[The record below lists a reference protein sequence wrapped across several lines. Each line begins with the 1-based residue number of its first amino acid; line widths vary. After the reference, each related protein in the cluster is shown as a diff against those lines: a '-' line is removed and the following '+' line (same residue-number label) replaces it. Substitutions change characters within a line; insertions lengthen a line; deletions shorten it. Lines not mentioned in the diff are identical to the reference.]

1 MANNLQALTEA
12 IQAFKK
18 FKKNSANE
26 NEILQCEHR
35 TRLGPQA
42 RSQQRGPAASSRH
55 HLQRLAAALL
65 ILLYAFFERVPEDK
79 RLQVMYCLA
88 QTVI

>member
-42 RSQQRGPAASSRH
+42 RSQETNVVLLLH
-55 HLQRLAAALL
+55 HGITFSALL
-65 ILLYAFFERVPEDK
+65 QLS
-79 RLQVMYCLA
+79 
-88 QTVI
+88 